1 MEPRPAPLV
10 PEALHGVH
18 DPRSYVPEPHF
29 TLDEA
34 NAALTELRPVAERM
48 VELRRS
54 LGDAL
59 ARRTSVQGRIA
70 GNGGGL
76 GATEVA
82 ELDAEIEQLGAAVGA
97 CVERI
102 AADGVQV
109 KDVELGLLDF
119 PSSRDGREILLCWH
133 VGEDEIEYWHGLD
146 EGFAGRKPVDFVE

>member
-1 MEPRPAPLV
+1 M
-10 PEALHGVH
+10 
-18 DPRSYVPEPHF
+18 PEPHF

-34 NAALTELRPVAERM
+34 NAALTVLRPVAERM
-48 VELRRS
+48 VDLRRS

-59 ARRTSVQGRIA
+59 ERRSSVQGRIA

-82 ELDAEIEQLGAAVGA
+82 EIDAEIEQLGAAVGA

-109 KDVELGLLDF
+109 KDTELGLLDF
-119 PSSRDGREILLCWH
+119 PALRDGREILLCWH

-146 EGFAGRKPVDFVE
+146 EGFAGRKLVDFVE

>member
-1 MEPRPAPLV
+1 MP
-10 PEALHGVH
+10 
-18 DPRSYVPEPHF
+18 DSHF

-48 VELRRS
+48 VELQRSVAEAVERRV
-54 LGDAL
+54 A
-59 ARRTSVQGRIA
+59 VQGKIA
-70 GNGGGL
+70 RNGGGL

-82 ELDAEIEQLGAAVGA
+82 ELDAEIEQLGAAVAA

-109 KDVELGLLDF
+109 KDAELGLLDF
-119 PSSRDGREILLCWH
+119 PSQREGREILLCWH
-133 VGEDEIEYWHGLD
+133 VGEDEIEYWHGPD

>member
-10 PEALHGVH
+10 PEALHDVH
-18 DPRSYVPEPHF
+18 DTRSYVPEPYF
-29 TLDEA
+29 TLEEA
-34 NAALTELRPVAERM
+34 NAALTALRPVAERM
-48 VELRRS
+48 VDLQRS
-54 LGDAL
+54 VADAL
-59 ARRTSVQGRIA
+59 ERRVQVQSRIA

-82 ELDAEIEQLGAAVGA
+82 ELDAEIEQLGAAVAA

-119 PSSRDGREILLCWH
+119 PSLRDGREILLCWH
-133 VGEDEIEYWHGLD
+133 VGEDEIEYWHGLE